1 LYNQILHQIVI
12 PLTGNKVTNSTD
24 LHKVGKQLLGNK
36 FIGVFPSDMIP
47 KLTLKTP
54 YCIVNVDSSDLSG
67 SHWMSL
73 VKSGR
78 NETILYD
85 SFGRSHVKIL
95 PSLKLSG
102 NGKAIN
108 TDLDREQGLKEES
121 CGARSIGFLLFY
133 DKYGR
138 DMSLLI

>member
-1 LYNQILHQIVI
+1 MI
-12 PLTGNKVTNSTD
+12 PLTGDKVTNSTD

-54 YCIVNVDSSDLSG
+54 YCIVNVDNSSMSG
-67 SHWMSL
+67 SHWMSV
-73 VKSGR
+73 VKSAR
-78 NETILYD
+78 CETVLYD
-85 SFGRSHVKIL
+85 SFGRSHVKII

-102 NGKAIN
+102 NGRIID
-108 TDLDREQGLKEES
+108 TDLDAEQKISQED
-121 CGARSIGFLLFY
+121 CGARSISFLLFY